1 MSTTELRHSR
11 NRLASVPDP
20 YRHVLRDALLVTL
33 LALVTVGLAT
43 LGKPFMEIP
52 GVVDGSAHA
61 VRKVNLHLFGGFE
74 TASVWYGAWS
84 DLFGNILLFM
94 PFGAAVYVVG
104 RSLRRIRWGLGGALL
119 AGLIASLGIETAQ
132 YVFCLGFSDI
142 DDVLYNT
149 VGSVLGALL
158 MARQSREAR
167 MKILQRLGF
176 LLALASVALIGA
188 MLLN

>member
-1 MSTTELRHSR
+1 M
-11 NRLASVPDP
+11 PDP

-74 TASVWYGAWS
+74 TASVWYGGWS

-119 AGLIASLGIETAQ
+119 AGLMVSLGIETAQ
-132 YVFCLGFSDI
+132 YVFSLGFSDI

-158 MARQSREAR
+158 MARLSREER

-176 LLALASVALIGA
+176 LLALAAVALSGA

>member
-11 NRLASVPDP
+11 NRLAPVPDP

-61 VRKVNLHLFGGFE
+61 VRKVNLHFFGGFE
-74 TASVWYGAWS
+74 TASVWYGGWS

-94 PFGAAVYVVG
+94 PYGAAVYVVG

-119 AGLIASLGIETAQ
+119 AGLMVSLGIETAQ

-158 MARQSREAR
+158 MARLSREAR

-176 LLALASVALIGA
+176 LLALAAVALSGA